1 MIPDSQFAELKR
13 YLDREATRI
22 NDVRFIAN
30 DPVQFPRRFERLPDI
45 EIAALL
51 SATIAWGNRTMICNN
66 CNKMLQL
73 MDNAPLEFVTDGA
86 F

>member
-30 DPVQFPRRFERLPDI
+30 DPVQFPRRF
-45 EIAALL
+45 
-51 SATIAWGNRTMICNN
+51 
-66 CNKMLQL
+66 
-73 MDNAPLEFVTDGA
+73 
-86 F
+86 

>member
-30 DPVQFPRRFERLPDI
+30 DPVQFPTLKSLHSSRP
-45 EIAALL
+45 L
-51 SATIAWGNRTMICNN
+51 SPGETV
-66 CNKMLQL
+66 Q
-73 MDNAPLEFVTDGA
+73 
-86 F
+86 

>member
-30 DPVQFPRRFERLPDI
+30 DPVQFPRRFERLPDN
-45 EIAALL
+45 EIAAHL
-51 SATIAWGNRTMICNN
+51 SPTIARANPTIHAN
-66 CNKMLQL
+66 L
-73 MDNAPLEFVTDGA
+73 LEHSTYNDTR
-86 F
+86 